1 MSMLFVISTQTCLC
15 ASTTFS
21 IYALSLLASQ
31 WMLSELCNRAFKKMH
46 MYVLFACC
54 QAGRKTER
62 LAYLIAI
69 ACCLDAL
76 CMAVFCLGCLDAL
89 CMAVFCLG

>member
-1 MSMLFVISTQTCLC
+1 MLCL
-15 ASTTFS
+15 
-21 IYALSLLASQ
+21 LLASQ

-46 MYVLFACC
+46 VYVLFAFC

-76 CMAVFCLGCLDAL
+76 CMAVFCLGCQDAL
-89 CMAVFCLG
+89 CMAVFCMG